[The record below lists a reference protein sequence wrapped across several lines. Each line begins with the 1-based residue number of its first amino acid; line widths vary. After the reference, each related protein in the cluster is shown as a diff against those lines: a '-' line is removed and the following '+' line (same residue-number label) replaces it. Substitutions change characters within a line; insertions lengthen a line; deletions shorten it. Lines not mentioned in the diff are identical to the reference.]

1 MELVLDL
8 ASWVLLMVGAFFA
21 LTGAIG
27 VLRLPDV
34 FTRLH
39 AAGMTDTAGA
49 GLILAGLM
57 VQAGVSLVTVKL
69 VFVLIFLVV
78 TSPLSTHATARAA
91 IHGGV
96 KPLTIQDPGD

>member
-8 ASWVLLMVGAFFA
+8 VSWVLLMVGAFFA
-21 LTGAIG
+21 LAGAIG

-57 VQAGVSLVTVKL
+57 VQAGLSLVTIKL
-69 VFVLIFLVV
+69 AFVLIFLVV
-78 TSPLSTHATARAA
+78 TSPLSTHATARSA

-96 KPLTIQDPGD
+96 KPLTIQDQGN